1 MTDGIFENKCAICG
15 QLPFWNGK
23 ALVLVLDHIN
33 GIRNDNRLLNLRL
46 LCPHCHSQTD
56 TFAGR
61 SVRKTYNCVKCGRA
75 RTKHSKSGLCK
86 YCAATIFGQEHRKVK
101 NRPSKDDLVTLI
113 ATTPMTTIGRIF
125 GVSDNAVRKW
135 AKTYGIPTKKILLE

>member
-1 MTDGIFENKCAICG
+1 M
-15 QLPFWNGK
+15 
-23 ALVLVLDHIN
+23 
-33 GIRNDNRLLNLRL
+33 
-46 LCPHCHSQTD
+46 
-56 TFAGR
+56 
-61 SVRKTYNCVKCGRA
+61 
-75 RTKHSKSGLCK
+75 
-86 YCAATIFGQEHRKVK
+86 K